1 MATGTKKRAART
13 QPATWFARRLREARE
28 RAGLTQ
34 TELGL
39 RIGIDPSAASPR
51 MNQYEKGLHEP
62 PHALTKRMAEELD
75 VPLAYFFTESDER
88 LAELL
93 AAWNALDA
101 RSRKA
106 LAELATSE
114 VPFADLASVW
124 VELEAKDRRAILLA
138 AKKKRASGGP

>member
-1 MATGTKKRAART
+1 MATGTKKKAART
-13 QPATWFARRLREARE
+13 QPATWFARRLRQARE

-62 PHALTKRMAEELD
+62 PHALVKRMAEELD

-88 LAELL
+88 MAELL
-93 AAWNALDA
+93 AAWNALDP

-106 LAELATSE
+106 LAQLATSE
-114 VPFADLASVW
+114 VPFADLVTLW
-124 VELEAKDRRAILLA
+124 VDLDPKGRRAVAQA
-138 AKKKRASGGP
+138 AKKALDAGAP

>member
-1 MATGTKKRAART
+1 MATGTKKKAART
-13 QPATWFARRLREARE
+13 QPATWFARRLRQARE

-62 PHALTKRMAEELD
+62 PHALVKRMAEELD

-88 LAELL
+88 MAELL

-106 LAELATSE
+106 LAQLATGD
-114 VPFADLASVW
+114 VPFADLVSVW
-124 VELEAKDRRAILLA
+124 VDLDPKARRAIVQA
-138 AKKKRASGGP
+138 AKKALDDGAP

>member
-1 MATGTKKRAART
+1 MATGTKTKAART
-13 QPATWFARRLREARE
+13 QPATWFARRLRQARE
-28 RAGLTQ
+28 HAGLTQ

-51 MNQYEKGLHEP
+51 MNQYEKGIHEP
-62 PHALTKRMAEELD
+62 PHALVKRMAEELD

-88 LAELL
+88 MAEVL

-106 LAELATSE
+106 LAQLAASD
-114 VPFADLASVW
+114 VPFA
-124 VELEAKDRRAILLA
+124 ELVALWLELDPKARRTIVQA
-138 AKKKRASGGP
+138 ARKARDAGTP

>member
-1 MATGTKKRAART
+1 MAIGTKKKAARI
-13 QPATWFARRLREARE
+13 QPATSFARRLRQARE

-34 TELGL
+34 TDLGL

-75 VPLAYFFTESDER
+75 VPLAYFFTENDER
-88 LAELL
+88 MAELL
-93 AAWNALDA
+93 AAWNSLDP

-106 LAELATSE
+106 LASLAMSQTSFAELT
-114 VPFADLASVW
+114 SVW
-124 VELEAKDRRAILLA
+124 LELEPKDRRSILAA
-138 AKKKRASGGP
+138 AKKKLGSGAV